1 MNRYIRQALTV
12 CFLLLCI
19 TGITCSAGQ
28 NNDTITPE
36 SPQSSTVAPQNPDA
50 KIPDEPAAESPDREE
65 TLPAESL
72 EDMTLRQ
79 LADRKHMY
87 IGTYFP
93 SQAFTSTSW
102 REVAGNEFNLAV
114 VYQGLSWND
123 VERQQGKF
131 DFKSADQQIMF
142 AQSKNMEVCGHAIIF
157 PLDLPNWLVYS
168 DFNNDE
174 ILDIL
179 TNHVTEVVSRYK
191 GQIAMWIPVEE
202 ATLVFHNRTDFFY
215 DRLGLD
221 YIDIVYRTIRNIDP
235 DALLLYNDYDN
246 HSSNGITTGFTR
258 EIVQRLKAQGLI
270 DGVGLEM
277 HLDSSSPLDKQDLIA
292 TMQSYDVPVHITE
305 LDIDITNL
313 KGTME
318 ERYEIQASMYR
329 TIMEACL
336 ESGVCESFSVWG
348 IGDTYSWL
356 SRNSSHA
363 DPTPFDDALNP
374 KPAYFALHDALA
386 KD

>member
-1 MNRYIRQALTV
+1 MNYCARLVLPV

-19 TGITCSAGQ
+19 TGIACISGKDNDASTTENPPSSAM
-28 NNDTITPE
+28 
-36 SPQSSTVAPQNPDA
+36 PQNADQE
-50 KIPDEPAAESPDREE
+50 IPGEPAIESSDRNE

-72 EDMTLRQ
+72 EDLTLRQ
-79 LADRKHMY
+79 LADRKQMY

-93 SQAFTSTSW
+93 SQSFSSNLW

-114 VYQGLSWND
+114 VYRGLTWND

-157 PLDLPNWLVYS
+157 PLDLPDWLVYS
-168 DFNNDE
+168 GFNNDE
-174 ILDIL
+174 ILQVL

-191 GQIAMWIPVEE
+191 GRIAMWIPVEE
-202 ATLVFHNRTDFFY
+202 ATLVFHKRPDFFH
-215 DRLGLD
+215 DKLGLE
-221 YIDIVYRTIRNIDP
+221 YVDIVYRTIRNIDP

-246 HSSNGITTGFTR
+246 HRSDGVTTGFTR
-258 EIVQRLKAQGLI
+258 EIVQRLKSQGLI

-277 HLDSSSPLDKQDLIA
+277 HLDSSSPLDKQDIIE
-292 TMQSYDVPVHITE
+292 TMQSYEVPVHITE

-313 KGTME
+313 KGPTE

-329 TIMEACL
+329 TIMDACL

-356 SRNSSHA
+356 SHNSSYA
-363 DPTPFDDALNP
+363 DPSPFDDDLNP

-386 KD
+386 N